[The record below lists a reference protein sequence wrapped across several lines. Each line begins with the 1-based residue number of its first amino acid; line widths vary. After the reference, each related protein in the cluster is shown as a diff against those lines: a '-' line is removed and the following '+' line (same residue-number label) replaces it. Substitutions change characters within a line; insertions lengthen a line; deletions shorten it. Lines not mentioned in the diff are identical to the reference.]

1 MHENICCIKRKE
13 TAVMWRILS
22 HSLLLF
28 FHDSTY
34 RPFAG
39 TCSHPTFADAGSARV
54 LVMPVLMLNGSC
66 SSALC
71 SLLSSTTKASKGI
84 RSRVKQEW
92 VEAGSSNSFSA
103 RSWRRGKL
111 RSEECGEG
119 SFQCVEAAVLSA
131 LEEGL
136 EP

>member
-1 MHENICCIKRKE
+1 MI
-13 TAVMWRILS
+13 
-22 HSLLLF
+22 
-28 FHDSTY
+28 
-34 RPFAG
+34 P
-39 TCSHPTFADAGSARV
+39 PTDPLQAPAHTPPLQTLDLQGF

-71 SLLSSTTKASKGI
+71 SLLSSTAKASKGI

-103 RSWRRGKL
+103 GSWRRGKPC
-111 RSEECGEG
+111 SEECGEG